1 MPLTSFY
8 DNRLRVLLDNHMAI
22 DKDTV
27 VRVKASGQTFQ
38 GKIIYVDDFRQALIL
53 MENNGDRVLIPYK
66 KISWIKTFQTQDAS
80 KFP

>member
-53 MENNGDRVLIPYK
+53 MESNGDRVLIPYK
-66 KISWIKTFQTQDAS
+66 KISWIKTFQIQDAL
-80 KFP
+80 KPP